1 MRGSLKK
8 SPARASSRRGKKQR
22 RGKKVEAGWE
32 KKGGRMQQKQ
42 KEQGGG
48 RRTPACVCRCD
59 IAHCVCMGAGG
70 GGRGVEKK
78 GVDQKARLLVF
89 CCRCCSQVKKK
100 GDGAL
105 GGKCIH
111 GVV

>member
-70 GGRGVEKK
+70 GRGVEKK